1 VANRSVS
8 SFLVGV
14 VLVGAALG
22 GTGCRAPRGLP
33 PAISAAPELPS
44 PGRLLAR
51 LDDERTRLR
60 GLRTLADSELTGPE
74 GHFRA
79 SEVLLVE
86 PPARLRIE
94 VLSMFGVAWVLATDG
109 HFLDIYSREEGTVY
123 RGEPNPALLADYLPV
138 PLALEELTELLLG
151 RPPRREVVASEGVAW
166 EQETGFIRLVLRIAG
181 GGTEILWFDAVSGLL
196 MRCEERDAKGALRF
210 DLRIKA
216 YRDVSGALLGSDI
229 TILAADGVQ
238 VRLAYAKSEL
248 NPTLPAELFRLRNV
262 MGVKEVRLGDRG
274 HWR

>member
-1 VANRSVS
+1 MTVAQKDSAEARVLRQSEGDEVRTPLFRRSVWHVS
-8 SFLVGV
+8 V
-14 VLVGAALG
+14 VH
-22 GTGCRAPRGLP
+22 
-33 PAISAAPELPS
+33 
-44 PGRLLAR
+44 GRS
-51 LDDERTRLR
+51 D
-60 GLRTLADSELTGPE
+60 
-74 GHFRA
+74 
-79 SEVLLVE
+79 
-86 PPARLRIE
+86 
-94 VLSMFGVAWVLATDG
+94 
-109 HFLDIYSREEGTVY
+109 
-123 RGEPNPALLADYLPV
+123 RGELFGHGERV
-138 PLALEELTELLLG
+138 EELTELLLG

-166 EQETGFIRLVLRIAG
+166 EQETGLIRLVLRIAG